1 MSDNE
6 TIDVG
11 EQTNIPQTAEA
22 TPEVETAEAT
32 TPQVESKDGKV
43 YVDGK
48 RVYTRDELNYIS
60 ANSAKE
66 YESKLLTR
74 LDVDSMDQVE
84 ELITTLRS
92 TTSTGEEPSLNVKQL
107 QDVVMKKTQ
116 TVEELQS
123 QLQNL
128 QKEMVMKEHMNN
140 LYSAMP
146 SSWTTQQ
153 KDSVVKLMDANN
165 MFVVEN
171 NEFAIRNGEEFLT
184 ADGMKPDYESAVR
197 IVGVETLGLPT
208 TKRGVEVPSM
218 EKNVKA
224 ETTTKP
230 LDETML
236 KSNREYNSAYTELRT
251 AGNARS
257 QISHKMVMDKM
268 ASRKANYIP
277 SPGLQGAAVLKKT

>member
-11 EQTNIPQTAEA
+11 DQTNIPHTAEA
-22 TPEVETAEAT
+22 TPEVETAETT
-32 TPQVESKDGKV
+32 TPQVESKDGKT
-43 YVDGK
+43 YIEGK

-60 ANSAKE
+60 SNSAKE
-66 YESKLLTR
+66 YESKLLQR

-116 TVEELQS
+116 TVEELQT
-123 QLQNL
+123 QLSNL
-128 QKEMVMKEHMNN
+128 KTEMVMKEHMNN

-146 SSWTTQQ
+146 TSWTSTQ
-153 KDSVVKLMDANN
+153 KDSVVKLMQAND

-184 ADGMKPDYESAVR
+184 ADGIKPDYESAVR
-197 IVGVETLGLPT
+197 IVGIESLGLPT

-224 ETTTKP
+224 ESTTKP
-230 LDETML
+230 YSEEMR

-251 AGNARS
+251 AGKPRS
-257 QISHKMVMDKM
+257 QISHTMVMDKM
-268 ASRKANYIP
+268 ASRKASYIP
-277 SPGLQGAAVLKKT
+277 SPGLQGAGVLKQT